1 MDNPH
6 EHRTAHS
13 TPAMQRWSE
22 LRAIMEQSDRD
33 LASGQTVPLA
43 DVLVELDDVA
53 KEIEARRGA
62 RPRQSRRQATARVSL
77 PSETLARHEMGEE
90 TRNVG

>member
-43 DVLVELDDVA
+43 DVLAELDDVA
-53 KEIEARRGA
+53 KEIEAHCGA
-62 RPRQSRRQATARVSL
+62 RPRPRQSRRQATARVSL
-77 PSETLARHEMGEE
+77 PSET
-90 TRNVG
+90 